1 MKPAGDGVDARGR
14 NRPDLPPEVPVPS
27 RSTPEDVRPIA
38 MEAWDNRV
46 REGIHRSQG
55 THGGNEL
62 MLICDPGTT
71 VIHAGVEVP
80 APPGTLFL
88 HLPGEEHGLVSD
100 GAPTRLLVINYEPD
114 DDLEARFPV
123 LGSGARRIWHLDDQQ
138 MAAYVDL
145 FTRVQVELDGRRAG
159 RAEAASAW
167 IRLLLVLVARLDES
181 TRTGS
186 STRSLAPVDPEIHR
200 LRRAIDL
207 RRQGS
212 ASGALQGMV
221 ENYDALRHR
230 FRRTYGESPGR
241 MLSRLRIEKAKGM
254 LTSSGLTMAEIAQ
267 HVGYARQ
274 HEFSRA
280 FHRVVGCTPTAFRRQ
295 FKRG

>member
-1 MKPAGDGVDARGR
+1 MGDDDAMGGTGAGS
-14 NRPDLPPEVPVPS
+14 VPS
-27 RSTPEDVRPIA
+27 PAPVRTISPMQESVRPIA

-46 REGIHRSQG
+46 KAGSGRMVD
-55 THGGNEL
+55 THGGNEF
-62 MLICDPGTT
+62 MLILDPGTT
-71 VIHAGVEVP
+71 VVHAGREVP

-88 HLPGEEHGLVSD
+88 HLPVEEHGIVSD

-114 DDLEARFPV
+114 EPFEARFPS
-123 LGSGARRIWHLDDQQ
+123 LGADAPRRWHLDGQQ
-138 MAAYVDL
+138 LAAYMEI
-145 FTRVQVELDGRRAG
+145 FTRLQVELDGQRTG

-167 IRLLLVLVARLDES
+167 VRLLLVLVARLAEPAA
-181 TRTGS
+181 TAAAAQP
-186 STRSLAPVDPEIHR
+186 LVPVDADIHR

-230 FRRTYGESPGR
+230 FRRTYGESPGH
-241 MLSRLRIEKAKGM
+241 MLARLRIEKAKAM
-254 LTSSGLTMAEIAQ
+254 LTSSEASMAEIAQ
-267 HVGYARQ
+267 HCGYARQ

-295 FKRG
+295 FRHG